1 MKQLLS
7 ILLATTFSI
16 AASAQEWQKFEID
29 EFDFIFDIPPDFE
42 MTDSYRQ
49 DGSEGIVFKN
59 PDNHTI
65 IVWGFYLDQR
75 GFLAQVTEQMR
86 RYEGLGWRFTYS
98 RLHPSWAVYSGVKDE
113 LIQYVKFITLCDNR
127 VASFLMEY
135 SREQKR
141 EYDPIVLRMEKS
153 MRSNC

>member
-16 AASAQEWQKFEID
+16 VASAQAWQEFEIN
-29 EFDFIFDIPPDFE
+29 EFHFIFDIPPDFE
-42 MTDSYRQ
+42 MTDSYHQ
-49 DGSEGIVFKN
+49 DGSEGIVFRN
-59 PDNHTI
+59 PDKHTI

-86 RYEGLGWRFTYS
+86 RYEELGWRFTYS
-98 RLHPSWAVYSGVKDE
+98 RMHPSWAVYSGVKVD

-135 SREQKR
+135 SREQKT
-141 EYDPIVLRMEKS
+141 EYDPIVFRMEKS